1 MGSEREAVVTT
12 MEDSVRVELSWS
24 RLGAWNMLH
33 WVGRVE
39 YRDQRTQVAALG
51 GTGKRGGVKI
61 RGGGAHL
68 AFSWFT
74 LVAVA
79 AAMRAAARNASP
91 SLTVARCCTKLSP
104 RRSSRWDPFSLPPNA
119 FLRALGEGFVRGRGR
134 MGKRGQRRGRSVS
147 GIYTGTEKRGVRET
161 QHR

>member
-1 MGSEREAVVTT
+1 VGSEREAVVTT

-61 RGGGAHL
+61 RGGGR
-68 AFSWFT
+68 T
-74 LVAVA
+74 L
-79 AAMRAAARNASP
+79 RFRGLRSLQLQRPCAR
-91 SLTVARCCTKLSP
+91 R
-104 RRSSRWDPFSLPPNA
+104 
-119 FLRALGEGFVRGRGR
+119 
-134 MGKRGQRRGRSVS
+134 
-147 GIYTGTEKRGVRET
+147 RET
-161 QHR
+161 RLRR